1 MANKER
7 GALTLRAG
15 TFGELTLLLTTNACC
30 DMEDRANKPFDD
42 VIDGLNKGNVRDI
55 RWLLWACL
63 QEHHAAT
70 VKTPADAGRVIDE
83 AGGIAGVARQLTR
96 FMTLNTADA
105 PTADPP
111 EGGSTSTGPPS
122 AEAPTGVDSTLTP
135 VASA

>member
-7 GALTLRAG
+7 GALTLDAG
-15 TFGELTLLLTTNACC
+15 SFGSLTLFLTTNACC
-30 DMEDRANKPFDD
+30 DMEDRAGKAFDE
-42 VIDGLNKGNVRDI
+42 VIDGLNKGNMRDI

-63 QEHHAAT
+63 QEYHGDQI
-70 VKTPADAGRVIDE
+70 KEPRDAGQVIDE
-83 AGGIAGVARQLTR
+83 AGGVGGVTRQLTR

-105 PTADPP
+105 PKAE
-111 EGGSTSTGPPS
+111 EGDGKNPPS